1 MNKLSVMRTVSE
13 GIAMGKVFCVK
24 KISLKP
30 DTYMVQDESLELDK
44 LKCAIQ
50 EASVELKKLATEND
64 IFSAHLEIANDK
76 ALYEAIRCLIEKNH
90 LNVQVALCEVTQKFI
105 AVFDTIDDE
114 HMRERAADIKDVR
127 NRLMCQLKNQK
138 SNPFNE
144 IKEGVIVVARD
155 LTPSDMA
162 MIDLNYVLGIVTK
175 EGGITSHVSIM
186 AKNIGLPALVGV
198 SEILSSVA
206 EEDYLIMDAGAG
218 IIIVNPSPE
227 EITEYTEKRK
237 QQELQQ
243 LTYQKSVKLPA
254 RTIDGCEVQVH
265 VNVDRIEEIKQ
276 IVEKGQRGVGLF
288 RSEFLY
294 MDNSHFPTEEEQ
306 LRVYKEAAIL
316 CTDEL
321 TIRTLDVGGDKKLS
335 YFEFDKEK
343 NPFLGWRA
351 IRICLDMKQM
361 FKTQL
366 RAILR
371 ASVFGNIKVMFP
383 MIISIE
389 ELVEAKNLLEACKK
403 ELIAES
409 IAFDEHIEVG
419 MIIET
424 PASVILAD
432 HFAKEVDFFSIGTND
447 LTQYILAV
455 DRENTKIAAKYNPF
469 HPAVIASI
477 QMVIEAGH
485 RAGIPVGMCGEMAS
499 SPDAIEMLIRMGLDE
514 FSVAA
519 SCVAR
524 VKYQIQNMTL

>member
-1 MNKLSVMRTVSE
+1 
-13 GIAMGKVFCVK
+13 
-24 KISLKP
+24 
-30 DTYMVQDESLELDK
+30 
-44 LKCAIQ
+44 
-50 EASVELKKLATEND
+50 
-64 IFSAHLEIANDK
+64 
-76 ALYEAIRCLIEKNH
+76 
-90 LNVQVALCEVTQKFI
+90 
-105 AVFDTIDDE
+105 
-114 HMRERAADIKDVR
+114 
-127 NRLMCQLKNQK
+127 
-138 SNPFNE
+138 
-144 IKEGVIVVARD
+144 
-155 LTPSDMA
+155 
-162 MIDLNYVLGIVTK
+162 
-175 EGGITSHVSIM
+175 
-186 AKNIGLPALVGV
+186 VGV

-432 HFAKEVDFFSIGTND
+432 HFAKEVDF
-447 LTQYILAV
+447 
-455 DRENTKIAAKYNPF
+455 
-469 HPAVIASI
+469 
-477 QMVIEAGH
+477 
-485 RAGIPVGMCGEMAS
+485 
-499 SPDAIEMLIRMGLDE
+499 
-514 FSVAA
+514 
-519 SCVAR
+519 
-524 VKYQIQNMTL
+524 